1 MLQQSLKK
9 NLLQLSLVVLSGSG
23 LLVFVI
29 YKAYNLS
36 FTHDES
42 YTYLHY
48 VHQGFMD
55 IISYKTPYT
64 NNHIL
69 NTVFMKY
76 SEVFFGNSEIA
87 LRLPNIAAFIVYSTF
102 ATLLLYKHCPKL
114 LLPCYLLL
122 VLNPYL
128 LDFFGLARGYGLS
141 IGFLLM
147 SIYYLSLYFSTKQN
161 KHLILFN
168 IGAFLAVMSN
178 FSLLNYY
185 VAALI
190 VYNVVAYILAKFS
203 SLNENNTYHF
213 YKFNKINL
221 ISVLLSGMVL
231 YEPLRRISK
240 KSLLDFG
247 GKKGIMA
254 DTVASS
260 IDDLFYETHVTES
273 YVIILKALVL
283 VVAICPLTLF
293 IVKFIKKE
301 KEFFKENVTLMVVNL
316 TLWMIVLITLI
327 QHVVLGNDFYVHR
340 FALFLYPIFIL
351 NFIFVISYFYNKGF
365 GKTGLLVGY
374 VLAILL
380 SVNLSQNRSLIYFKD
395 WKYDQDTKLVMHQ
408 LIKEHEKEP
417 HKQIRLGISWLFEP
431 TTNFYRYTW
440 NLNWMNPTHR
450 RGISVYDD
458 YLYFFKTDA
467 ESSLLTNKAVLFSNE
482 KTGVFLVK
490 NED

>member
-9 NLLQLSLVVLSGSG
+9 NLLQLSLVVLAGSG

-76 SEVFFGNSEIA
+76 CEVFFGNSEIA
-87 LRLPNIAAFIVYSTF
+87 LRLPNIVAFIIYSTF
-102 ATLLLYKHCPKL
+102 ATMLLYKHCPKL

-128 LDFFGLARGYGLS
+128 LDFFALARGYGLS

-168 IGAFLAVMSN
+168 VGAFLAVMSN

-190 VYNVVAYILAKFS
+190 VYNVVAYILVKFS
-203 SLNENNTYHF
+203 TPNENNAFHF

-221 ISVLLSGMVL
+221 ISVLISGMVL

-247 GKKGIMA
+247 GKIGFMQ

-260 IDDLFYETHVTES
+260 IDDLFYEMHVTEC
-273 YVIILKALVL
+273 YVIILKSLILIVTFF
-283 VVAICPLTLF
+283 TLLL
-293 IVKFIKKE
+293 IITRIIKKE
-301 KEFFKENVTLMVVNL
+301 KEFFIENTTLMIVNL
-316 TLWMIVLITLI
+316 TLLTIVLITLI
-327 QHVVLGNDFYVHR
+327 QHIILGNDFYVHR
-340 FALFLYPIFIL
+340 FALFLYPLFIL
-351 NFIFVISYFYNKGF
+351 NLILLIHYFFNKGF
-365 GKTGLLVGY
+365 RKSGLLFSSA
-374 VLAILL
+374 LAILL
-380 SVNLSQNRSLIYFKD
+380 VVNLFKNHSLIYFKD
-395 WKYDQDTKLVMHQ
+395 WKYDADTKMVMQQ
-408 LIKEHEKEP
+408 LIKEHDKFP
-417 HKQIRLGISWLFEP
+417 NKKMRLGINWLFEP
-431 TTNFYRYTW
+431 GTNFYRYTW
-440 NLNWMNPTHR
+440 DLKWMNPTHR
-450 RGISVYDD
+450 RGISAQDD
-458 YLYFFKTDA
+458 YFYVFMTDK
-467 ESSLLTNKAVLFSNE
+467 EVPLMSE
-482 KTGVFLVK
+482 KTVIFSDEKMDCLLIK
-490 NED
+490 N

>member
-1 MLQQSLKK
+1 MLQQLLKK
-9 NLLQLSLVVLSGSG
+9 KLLQLSLIVLSGSG

-29 YKAYNLS
+29 YKANNLS

-55 IISYKTPYT
+55 IVSYKTAYT

-69 NTVFMKY
+69 NTVLIKY
-76 SEVFFGNSEIA
+76 CEVFFGNSEIA
-87 LRLPNIAAFIVYSTF
+87 LRLPNILAFIIYSTF

-128 LDFFGLARGYGLS
+128 LDFFALARGYGLS
-141 IGFLLM
+141 IAFLLM
-147 SIYYLSLYFSTKQN
+147 SSYYLSIYFNTKQS
-161 KHLILFN
+161 KHVILFN
-168 IGAFLAVMSN
+168 VGAFLAVMSN

-190 VYNVVAYILAKFS
+190 VYNIVAYVLVKYS
-203 SLNENNTYHF
+203 TWNENTTYHF
-213 YKFNKINL
+213 YKLNKINL

-247 GKKGIMA
+247 GKKGFMA

-260 IDDLFYETHVTES
+260 IDDLFYEMHVTEL
-273 YVIILKALVL
+273 YVIILKTVVL
-283 VVAICPLTLF
+283 VVSIYTLVLL

-301 KEFFKENVTLMVVNL
+301 NEFFKENTTLMIINL
-316 TLWMIVLITLI
+316 TLCTIVLITLI

-340 FALFLYPIFIL
+340 FALFLYPLFIL
-351 NFIFVISYFYNKGF
+351 NLIFVIIYFYNKGF
-365 GKTGLLVGY
+365 GKTSLLAGY

-380 SVNLSQNRSLIYFKD
+380 SVNLFKNHSLIYFKD
-395 WKYDQDTKLVMHQ
+395 WKYDQDTKLVMLQ
-408 LIKEHEKEP
+408 LVEEHDKLP

-431 TTNFYRYTW
+431 STNFYRYTW
-440 NLNWMNPTHR
+440 KLNWMNPTHR

-458 YLYFFKTDA
+458 YLYFFKADA
-467 ESSLLTNKAVLFSNE
+467 EPYLLKSKTVLFFNE
-482 KTGVFLVK
+482 KTGVFLLK
-490 NED
+490 N